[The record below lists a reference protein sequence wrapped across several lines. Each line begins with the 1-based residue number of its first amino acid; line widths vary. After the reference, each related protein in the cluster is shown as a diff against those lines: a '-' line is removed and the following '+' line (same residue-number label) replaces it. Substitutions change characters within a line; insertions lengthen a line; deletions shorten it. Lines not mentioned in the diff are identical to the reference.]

1 MITISRN
8 PNFSEW
14 WDIRFLGK
22 LIDNA
27 RTQSGAIHLANK
39 IEKQKKEK
47 LLIINTES
55 I

>member
-1 MITISRN
+1 MITISKN
-8 PNFSEW
+8 PNFSQW

-27 RTQSGAIHLANK
+27 KTQSGAVVIANR
-39 IEKQKKEK
+39 IQKEK
-47 LLIINTES
+47 DQKSLIINTES

>member
-1 MITISRN
+1 MITISKN
-8 PNFSEW
+8 PNFSQW

-27 RTQSGAIHLANK
+27 KTESKAYEIANR
-39 IEKQKKEK
+39 IEKETRQKT
-47 LLIINTES
+47 LIINTET

>member
-1 MITISRN
+1 MITISKN
-8 PNFSEW
+8 PNFSQW

-27 RTQSGAIHLANK
+27 RTQAKAYKIASK
-39 IEKQKKEK
+39 IEEEQNQKT
-47 LLIINTES
+47 LIINTES